1 MHVCLSEGWTY
12 PAIIIYMR
20 CLFDQVLLSAV
31 GVGLTANLEARPEAA
46 SYSMSIQR
54 PVCSIPHNLS
64 PRAGHLH
71 LGFSQTPSD
80 HSWPWHLR
88 PIVLIL
94 LLACA
99 LLPLAE
105 SQAPS
110 PSLIVCAAGLPSGL
124 MFVMTVTFAIWCL
137 LFIAANAV
145 TAILGKQH
153 SHLLPSLA
161 QACLVERMHCWSHRL
176 RGPFVMKRPQWM
188 RDEVL

>member
-1 MHVCLSEGWTY
+1 M
-12 PAIIIYMR
+12 
-20 CLFDQVLLSAV
+20 
-31 GVGLTANLEARPEAA
+31 
-46 SYSMSIQR
+46 
-54 PVCSIPHNLS
+54 
-64 PRAGHLH
+64 
-71 LGFSQTPSD
+71 
-80 HSWPWHLR
+80 
-88 PIVLIL
+88 LIL

-153 SHLLPSLA
+153 SHLLPSGVFGGEDAL
-161 QACLVERMHCWSHRL
+161 LEPSFE
-176 RGPFVMKRPQWM
+176 GPFVMKRPQWM